1 MRISHRNAG
10 FSMIELLVVMVI
22 LGLLAG
28 LVGPRLFDRAD
39 IAKVQTAETQMA
51 MLKGSLTLFR
61 LDIGRYPTAEEGL
74 NALVRQPGNEKTWQ
88 GPYLDE
94 AVPVDPWGNRYQYL
108 YKRSG
113 FQDFSLFSYGA
124 DGVKNGE
131 GLNADVGFL
140 PDE

>member
-1 MRISHRNAG
+1 
-10 FSMIELLVVMVI
+10 MIELLVVMVI

-51 MLKGSLTLFR
+51 MLKGALTLFR

-74 NALVRQPGNEKTWQ
+74 SALVSQPENEKTWQ

-108 YKRSG
+108 YIRSG

-124 DGVKNGE
+124 DGVKSGE
-131 GLNADVGFL
+131 GLNADIGFP
-140 PDE
+140 PDA

>member
-1 MRISHRNAG
+1 MLHSKAG

-51 MLKGSLTLFR
+51 MLKGALTLFR
-61 LDIGRYPTAEEGL
+61 LDIGRYPNAEEGL
-74 NALVRQPGNEKTWQ
+74 NALVLQPGNEKTWQ
-88 GPYLDE
+88 GPYLEE

-108 YKRSG
+108 YIRSG

-124 DGVKNGE
+124 DGVKSGE
-131 GLNADVGFL
+131 GLNADIGFL
-140 PDE
+140 PDT

>member
-1 MRISHRNAG
+1 MRILHKNTG

-51 MLKGSLTLFR
+51 MLKVSLTFFR
-61 LDIGRYPTAEEGL
+61 MDIGRYPTAEEGL
-74 NALVRQPGNEKTWQ
+74 NALVRQPENEKTWQ

-108 YKRSG
+108 YIRSG

-124 DGVKNGE
+124 DGVKSGE
-131 GLNADVGFL
+131 GLNADIGFL
-140 PDE
+140 PGT

>member
-1 MRISHRNAG
+1 MLHSKAG

-51 MLKGSLTLFR
+51 MLKGALTLFR
-61 LDIGRYPTAEEGL
+61 LDIGRYPTSEEGL
-74 NALVRQPGNEKTWQ
+74 NALVLQPGNEKTWQ

-108 YKRSG
+108 YIRSG

-124 DGVKNGE
+124 DGVKSGE
-131 GLNADVGFL
+131 GLNADIGFL
-140 PDE
+140 PDT

>member
-1 MRISHRNAG
+1 MKISHRNAG

-39 IAKVQTAETQMA
+39 IAKVQTAETQIA
-51 MLKGSLTLFR
+51 MLKGSLALLR
-61 LDIGRYPTAEEGL
+61 LDIGRYPTAGEGL
-74 NALVRQPGNEKTWQ
+74 NALVRQPGNEETWQ

-108 YKRSG
+108 YVPSG

-124 DGVKNGE
+124 DGVKSGE
-131 GLNADVGFL
+131 GLNADIGSV
-140 PDE
+140 PDA

>member
-1 MRISHRNAG
+1 MLHSKAG

-51 MLKGSLTLFR
+51 MLKGALTLFR
-61 LDIGRYPTAEEGL
+61 LDIGRYPTSEEGL
-74 NALVRQPGNEKTWQ
+74 NALVLQPGNEKTWQ
-88 GPYLDE
+88 GPYLEE

-108 YKRSG
+108 FIRSG

-124 DGVKNGE
+124 DGVKSGE
-131 GLNADVGFL
+131 GLNADIGFL
-140 PDE
+140 PDT

>member
-1 MRISHRNAG
+1 MLHSKAG

-51 MLKGSLTLFR
+51 MLKGALTLFR
-61 LDIGRYPTAEEGL
+61 LDIGRYPTSEEGL
-74 NALVRQPGNEKTWQ
+74 NALVLQPGNEKTWQ

-108 YKRSG
+108 FIRSG

-124 DGVKNGE
+124 DGVKSGE
-131 GLNADVGFL
+131 GLNADIGFL
-140 PDE
+140 PDT

>member
-1 MRISHRNAG
+1 
-10 FSMIELLVVMVI
+10 MIELLVVMVI

-51 MLKGSLTLFR
+51 MLKGSLTIFR
-61 LDIGRYPTAEEGL
+61 LDMGRYPTAEEGL
-74 NALVRQPGNEKTWQ
+74 SVLVRRPENENSWQ

-94 AVPVDPWGNRYQYL
+94 GVPVDPWGNRYQY
-108 YKRSG
+108 RHIPSE

-124 DGVKNGE
+124 DGAKSGE
-131 GLNADVGFL
+131 GLNADIGFL
-140 PDE
+140 PDV

>member
-1 MRISHRNAG
+1 MLLRNAG

-51 MLKGSLTLFR
+51 MLKGALTLFR
-61 LDIGRYPTAEEGL
+61 LDLGRYPAAEEGV
-74 NALVRQPGNEKTWQ
+74 NALVRQPENEKVWQ

-94 AVPVDPWGNRYQYL
+94 AVPVDPWGNRYQYR
-108 YKRSG
+108 YIRSG

-124 DGVKNGE
+124 DGVKSGE
-131 GLNADVGFL
+131 GLNADIGFL
-140 PDE
+140 PDA